1 MFYYVYVLQCS
12 DRKFYIGYSSDLR
25 NRIKTHKAGNVKST
39 KGRLPVNLI
48 FYESFLHRMDAKR
61 REKYFKTT
69 AGKRA
74 LKLMLKKYMAEYF

>member
-12 DRKFYIGYSSDLR
+12 DSKFYIGYSSDLK

-48 FYESFLHRMDAKR
+48 FYESFLHCMDAKC
-61 REKYFKTT
+61 REKYFKTS

-74 LKLMLKKYMAEYF
+74 LKLMLRRYLKEI